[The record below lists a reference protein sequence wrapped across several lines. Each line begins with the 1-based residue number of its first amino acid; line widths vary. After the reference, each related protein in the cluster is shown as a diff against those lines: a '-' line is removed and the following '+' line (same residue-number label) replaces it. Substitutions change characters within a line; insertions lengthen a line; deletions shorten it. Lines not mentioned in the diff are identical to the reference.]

1 MDVIQALK
9 HRPAASFKSTVDMLM
24 KVTRTGKLTA
34 SSLRSVGRVEV
45 RQVHGDGH
53 EGVGQG
59 GVWAVAV
66 VGRLG
71 PPLSRETANHV
82 VVDGACQ
89 LWTE

>member
-1 MDVIQALK
+1 MDVIQVHK

-59 GVWAVAV
+59 GVGAVAV